1 MGNNYRLSYI
11 DDKTKTIPD
20 IAYLSR
26 EGRKYA
32 NEYQTK
38 RIKTELRDNWGLLTL
53 SPYFRGF
60 YVSFKV
66 TFEGLVMEAEKRKK
80 SNHEKQHKE

>member
-20 IAYLSR
+20 IAWFVKR
-26 EGRKYA
+26 GRKYA

-38 RIKTELRDNWGLLTL
+38 E
-53 SPYFRGF
+53 
-60 YVSFKV
+60 
-66 TFEGLVMEAEKRKK
+66 
-80 SNHEKQHKE
+80 